1 MNIDLQIPKGKFGLV
16 MCEIHTGIILNS
28 DAHRSVDGDKWLFLF
43 DSLAEA
49 EKYAEERVNSNPL
62 IECSIADESGK
73 WLISTRNPNY
83 KDFLQDKFGLSKR
96 RKGMLANIFSKLRC
110 ND

>member
-1 MNIDLQIPKGKFGLV
+1 
-16 MCEIHTGIILNS
+16 MCEVHTGIILNS
-28 DAHRSVDGDKWLFLF
+28 DAYRSVGEDKWLFLF

-73 WLISTRNPNY
+73 WLSSIKNPNY
-83 KDFLQDKFGLSKR
+83 KDFLQNKSGLPER
-96 RKGMLANIFSKLRC
+96 RKGILFNIFSKLRR